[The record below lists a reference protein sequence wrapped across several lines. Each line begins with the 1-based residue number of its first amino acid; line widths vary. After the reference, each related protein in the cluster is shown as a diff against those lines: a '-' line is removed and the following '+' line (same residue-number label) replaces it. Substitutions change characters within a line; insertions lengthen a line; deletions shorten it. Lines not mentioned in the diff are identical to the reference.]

1 VLQPN
6 TSECRRSAEPPDARL
21 GLTDGPSLAH
31 RQNSFDAIRLIA
43 AFCVFYGHQLT
54 LSGFTEPVSFAGR
67 IALSSLGLY
76 VFFALSGYLVYQSL
90 ARDSTLLRYTQAR
103 VLRIYPAY
111 VVNVLFC
118 VALGVAITRLPLGE
132 FLTAPGTLR
141 YAAINL
147 PIFLTPT
154 QFMLPGVFED
164 ARWAVVNGSIWTIK
178 YELVCYGGL
187 FVLYRVINKAYLRY
201 ALVALAIVL
210 IGNHI
215 YHISKYALPD
225 PEQFFAE
232 YNYFNLSRFFMTFFF
247 GSLLAAW
254 EPITPRA
261 QIGLFAVLA
270 IVVGFYPDAEVVK
283 VGTILLLTLLVVTIG
298 KTRLLFS
305 ATYRRI
311 GDLSYGFFLYAYPI
325 QNLVWT
331 YYSQGHGFYTVALAT
346 ALLIFACAFLSWH
359 LVEKPALA
367 WKRPPARS
375 VAAAPKLSDS
385 QLA

>member
-1 VLQPN
+1 MDPANPSKCQK
-6 TSECRRSAEPPDARL
+6 TGEPADARL
-21 GLTDGPSLAH
+21 GVSH
-31 RQNSFDAIRLIA
+31 RQNSFDTIRLIA

-54 LSGFTEPVSFAGR
+54 LSGYTEPVSFAGR

-118 VALGVAITRLPLGE
+118 VALGAAITRLPLAE

-154 QFMLPGVFED
+154 QFSLPGVFED
-164 ARWAVVNGSIWTIK
+164 AKWATVNGSIWTIK
-178 YELVCYGGL
+178 YELLCYATL
-187 FVLYRVINKAYLRY
+187 FVLYRAVSKAYLRH
-201 ALVALAIVL
+201 ALIAFAIVL
-210 IGNHI
+210 IANHF
-215 YHISKYALPD
+215 YHISNFALPE

-232 YNYFNLSRFFMTFFF
+232 YNYFNVSRFFMTFFF
-247 GSLLAAW
+247 GSLLAAC
-254 EPITPRA
+254 EPISPRVLLS
-261 QIGLFAVLA
+261 LFAVLA
-270 IVVGFYPDAEVVK
+270 IVVGFFPNAELVK
-283 VGTILLLTLLVVTIG
+283 VGTILLLTVLVVTIG
-298 KTRLLFS
+298 KTRLLFTV
-305 ATYRRI
+305 TYRRL

-325 QNLVWT
+325 QNLIWT
-331 YYSQGHGFYTVALAT
+331 YYSHGHGFYTVALVT
-346 ALLIFACAFLSWH
+346 ALTIFACALLSWH
-359 LVEKPALA
+359 LVEKPMLA
-367 WKRPPARS
+367 WKRPPAR
-375 VAAAPKLSDS
+375 VPAAPKLADS